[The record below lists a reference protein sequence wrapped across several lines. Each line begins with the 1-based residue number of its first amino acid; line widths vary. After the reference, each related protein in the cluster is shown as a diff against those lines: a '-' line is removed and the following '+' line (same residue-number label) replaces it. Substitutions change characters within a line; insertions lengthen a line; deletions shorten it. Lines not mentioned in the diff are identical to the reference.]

1 MATLTSI
8 TITPSNPFILV
19 SNSQLFTLTA
29 HFSDAPDDPTVG
41 TSVSTNWS
49 SSDIA
54 VATITNTHDA
64 FAGVATA
71 QTISGSTIITATYG
85 GKTAT
90 TILKV
95 GLANYSRIVEPTV
108 EGVKVSETI
117 INAAHNPISRLSAPI
132 ISMFTG
138 GVAFTNANAVSGGP
152 IGYTVVSGHPDN
164 FTQLYIANEQQQVG
178 QWVQLNSSS
187 YATIAFNVNQKNLGV
202 VSSVSLDS
210 GGNQLTAGGNPV
222 LVQITGEAYVQA
234 TAPINA
240 GDFLGPDVSGK
251 VKTVPFD
258 PGMPT
263 PILGFAL
270 ENYSATFSGMVR
282 MRIQICGE

>member
-1 MATLTSI
+1 MATLTSV
-8 TITPSNPFILV
+8 TITPANPFILV
-19 SNSQLFTLTA
+19 SNTQLFILTA
-29 HFSDAPDDPTVG
+29 HFSDAPDDPNAGIDPTTV
-41 TSVSTNWS
+41 WS
-49 SSDIA
+49 SSDIT
-54 VATITNTHDA
+54 VATISNTIPTK
-64 FAGVATA
+64 GVATA

-90 TILKV
+90 TILRV

-108 EGVKVSETI
+108 EGVKVGETI
-117 INAAHNPISRLSAPI
+117 ANAAHNPISRLSAPI

-138 GVAFTNANAVSGGP
+138 GVAFSNANATSGGP
-152 IGYTVVSGHPDN
+152 IGYTIVSGHPDN

-187 YATIAFNVNQKNLGV
+187 YATTSFNVNQKNLGV
-202 VSSVSLDS
+202 VSSVSLNS
-210 GGNQLTAGGNPV
+210 SGNQLTAGGNPS
-222 LVQITGEAYVQA
+222 LVQIAGEAYVFA
-234 TAPINA
+234 TPPINA
-240 GDFLGPDVSGK
+240 GDFLGPDINGN
-251 VKTVPFD
+251 VKQVPFD

-270 ENYSATFSGMVR
+270 DGYGATYDGMVL